1 MTKLEFVEVNPSTKP
16 TASIIWLHGL
26 GADGHDFVN
35 IVPELNLPKDLALRF
50 VFPHAPV
57 RPVTINAGY
66 EMRAWY
72 DIKGLDTASRQD
84 EMGIRESTQAI
95 HELIENEKQ
104 LGIPAER
111 IILGGFSQG
120 GAIALYCGLRYPQ
133 RLAGIMALSTYLP
146 LSATL
151 PQEINEANR
160 DTSIFMVHGNDDP
173 VLPLQWA
180 LGSRD
185 ILLELG
191 YPVEFKTYPMPHSVC
206 AEEIKD
212 IANWIKKVLETQY
225 A

>member
-1 MTKLEFVEVNPSTKP
+1 MSKLEFVEVNPSAKP

-57 RPVTINAGY
+57 RPVTLNAGY

-72 DIKGLDTASRQD
+72 DIKGLDAASRQD
-84 EMGIRESTQAI
+84 EVGIQESTQAI
-95 HELIENEKQ
+95 HGLIEKEKQ
-104 LGIPAER
+104 LGIPVDR

-151 PQEINEANR
+151 PQEISEANR
-160 DTSIFMVHGNDDP
+160 DTSIFMVHGNDDQ

-185 ILLELG
+185 ILLELA
-191 YPVEFKTYPMPHSVC
+191 YPVEFKIYPMPHSVC

-212 IANWIKKVLETQY
+212 IANWIKKVLETKH